1 MVQPSAMGSEPTSP
15 ELVLVAPPDIARLAR
30 ERLPDPSVQYAAE
43 VPTDEAEAAEEL
55 DVRRRLPPRYPRLAT
70 DEPVARTRRRFRGR
84 LVFALLVGLALA
96 AGFILA
102 PVRIFHGGPSKWR
115 SLDGS
120 GNNLGHPAWGRI
132 GTHYLRVTKAAY
144 PDGIAAMEKG
154 PPARYISNRIFNDL
168 GQNVFSENGISQ
180 LGWVWGQFLDH
191 TFGLR
196 NEHRGETAAIP
207 FDAKDPLE
215 RFRDDLRT
223 IDFARTPAAVGTG
236 KTTTRQ
242 QTNTVSSFIDGY
254 AVYGGTQER
263 LEWLRVGPVDG
274 KIGNNSASLFLPG
287 GYLPQAAVRGNKDKA
302 PGMDLMGQLVTHP
315 TSAAVAGDVR
325 ANENIALTATHTL
338 FAREHNRIVS
348 RLPDSLSNQDR
359 FQIAR
364 RVVGAEEQYITYHEF
379 LPTLGVQLPPYRG
392 YDPNVNPSLS
402 DEFAT
407 VGYRVH
413 SMVHG
418 EIEPAAPVGTYSPA
432 QLKAFHAQGI
442 PSEVK
447 GKNVTLVIPLGVAY
461 GNPNLLK
468 SVGLGPTIEG
478 LADERQYKNDEQID
492 DSMRSILFQIP
503 RPGIEDPTVCG
514 EPKVNPKCY
523 SAVHDLGAIDVQRDR
538 DHGIPP
544 YNQLRV
550 AYGLEPRDSYTAITG
565 ESSAGF
571 PRSKLVSRRDPIDD
585 PDILGFTKLEDDN
598 GATIPMKDDEAQ
610 EEAVSAV
617 RRTPLAARLKAV
629 YGPGNVNKVDAFVGM
644 LAEPHVRG
652 TEFGELQLAMWKKQF
667 AALRDGD
674 RFFYLNDPMLAS
686 IKKTYGIDYRH
697 TLADIIE
704 MNTDADVR
712 PVIFKAPSGEEG

>member
-1 MVQPSAMGSEPTSP
+1 M
-15 ELVLVAPPDIARLAR
+15 
-30 ERLPDPSVQYAAE
+30 
-43 VPTDEAEAAEEL
+43 
-55 DVRRRLPPRYPRLAT
+55 
-70 DEPVARTRRRFRGR
+70 
-84 LVFALLVGLALA
+84 
-96 AGFILA
+96 
-102 PVRIFHGGPSKWR
+102 
-115 SLDGS
+115 
-120 GNNLGHPAWGRI
+120 
-132 GTHYLRVTKAAY
+132 
-144 PDGIAAMEKG
+144 AAMEKG
-154 PPARYISNRIFNDL
+154 PPARYISNRVFNDL
-168 GQNVFSENGISQ
+168 GQNLFSENGISQ

-215 RFRDDLRT
+215 RFKDDLGT

-254 AVYGGTQER
+254 SVYGGTQKR
-263 LEWLRVGPVDG
+263 LEWLRLGPVDG
-274 KIGNNSASLFLPG
+274 KISNNSASLFLPG
-287 GYLPQAAVRGNKDKA
+287 GYLPQADARGNKDIA

-315 TSAAVAGDVR
+315 ATAAVAGDVR

-348 RLPDSLSNQDR
+348 RLPDSLSNQER

-364 RVVGAEEQYITYHEF
+364 RVVVAEQQYITYHEF
-379 LPTLGVQLPPYRG
+379 LPALGVHLPPYRG

-402 DEFAT
+402 NEFAT

-418 EIEPAAPVGTYSPA
+418 EIEPAAPVGTYSQA
-432 QLKAFHAQGI
+432 QLRAFRAQGI
-442 PSEVK
+442 PSEVE
-447 GKNVTLVIPLGVAY
+447 GKNVTLVIPLGVAF
-461 GNPNLLK
+461 GNPNLLTT
-468 SVGLGPTIEG
+468 VGLGPTFEG

-503 RPGIEDPTVCG
+503 KPGIEDPTVCG

-523 SAVHDLGAIDVQRDR
+523 SAVQDLGAIDIQRNR

-550 AYGLEPRDSYTAITG
+550 AYGLEPKDSYQAITG
-565 ESSAGF
+565 ERSAEF
-571 PRSKLVSRRDPIDD
+571 PRTKLVSRRDAIDD
-585 PDILGFTKLEDDN
+585 PDILGFTKLTDDK
-598 GATIPMKDDEAQ
+598 GATIPLKDDEAQ
-610 EEAVSAV
+610 EEAVVGV
-617 RRTPLAARLKAV
+617 RRSPLAARLKAV
-629 YGPGNVNKVDAFVGM
+629 YGPGNINKVDAFVGM

-686 IKKTYGIDYRH
+686 IRQKYGIDYRH
-697 TLADIIE
+697 TLADVIKV
-704 MNTDADVR
+704 NTDADVS
-712 PVIFKAPSGEEG
+712 PDVFKAPSGEEG

>member
-1 MVQPSAMGSEPTSP
+1 MVSEPTSP
-15 ELVLVAPPDIARLAR
+15 ELVLVSPPEVARQAR
-30 ERLPDPSVQYAAE
+30 EQLPDPSVQYAPESPIEGAG
-43 VPTDEAEAAEEL
+43 AAEEL
-55 DVRRRLPPRYPRLAT
+55 DVMRRVPAPYPRLASAE
-70 DEPVARTRRRFRGR
+70 EPLPRTRRRFKAR
-84 LVFALLVGLALA
+84 LAFALLVGLALA
-96 AGFILA
+96 AGIILA
-102 PVRIFHGGPSKWR
+102 PVRIFHGGVSKWR

-120 GNNLGHPAWGRI
+120 SNNLAHPTWGRI
-132 GTHYLRVTKAAY
+132 GTPYLRVTQAAY
-144 PDGIAAMEKG
+144 ADGIAAMEKG

-168 GQNVFSENGISQ
+168 GQNLFSENGISQ

-191 TFGLR
+191 SFGLR

-207 FDAKDPLE
+207 FDAKDPIE
-215 RFRDDLRT
+215 RFRNDLRS

-236 KTTTRQ
+236 KTSTRQ
-242 QTNTVSSFIDGY
+242 QTNTVSSFIDAY
-254 AVYGGTQER
+254 AVYGGTQDR
-263 LEWLRVGPVDG
+263 LEWLRLGPVDG
-274 KIGNNSASLFLPG
+274 KISNNSASLFLPG
-287 GYLPQAAVRGNKDKA
+287 GYLPQADARGNKNTA
-302 PGMDLMGQLVTHP
+302 PGMDLMGQLATHP
-315 TSAAVAGDVR
+315 ASAAVAGDVR

-364 RVVGAEEQYITYHEF
+364 RVAVAEQQYITYHEF
-379 LPTLGVQLPPYRG
+379 LPTLGVHLPPYRG

-402 DEFAT
+402 NEFAT

-418 EIEPAAPVGTYSPA
+418 EIEPAAPVGTYGQA
-432 QLKAFHAQGI
+432 QLRAFRAQGI
-442 PSEVK
+442 PSEIR
-447 GKNVTLVIPLGVAY
+447 GKNVTLVIPLGVAF

-503 RPGIEDPTVCG
+503 KPGIKDPTVCG
-514 EPKVNPKCY
+514 EPKVNPSCY
-523 SAVHDLGAIDVQRDR
+523 STVQDLGAIDVQRDR

-550 AYGLEPRDSYTAITG
+550 AYGLEPKDSYRAITG
-565 ESSAGF
+565 ERSAEF
-571 PRSKLVSRRDPIDD
+571 PRSKLINRRDPIDD
-585 PDILGFTKLEDDN
+585 PDILDFTKLKDDGGDTVPLN
-598 GATIPMKDDEAQ
+598 EDEAQ
-610 EEAVSAV
+610 ETAVTGV
-617 RRTPLAARLKAV
+617 RRSALAARLKAV

-644 LAEPHVRG
+644 LSEPHVRG

-667 AALRDGD
+667 ATLRDGD
-674 RFFYLNDPMLAS
+674 RFFYLNDPMLDS
-686 IKKTYGIDYRH
+686 IKEKYGIDYRH
-697 TLADIIE
+697 SLADIIE

-712 PVIFKAPSGEEG
+712 PNVFKTPTEDEQG